1 MAIGSICKPEYNY
14 FILTFSEINL
24 IHKLYNIVIITFR
37 FRLSI
42 TYLFEREV
50 LDSQIS
56 IHYTEYTLY
65 PPQTFIDIDL
75 VHLKTDTRAVQLYTY
90 LI

>member
-37 FRLSI
+37 LSI
-42 TYLFEREV
+42 TYLFER
-50 LDSQIS
+50 D
-56 IHYTEYTLY
+56 TLY
-65 PPQTFIDIDL
+65 RVYIIPTANIY
-75 VHLKTDTRAVQLYTY
+75 RR
-90 LI
+90 